1 MCVGG
6 GGGGEEIECFFKHCG
21 FFKLFTLKF
30 RKFSRQH
37 FSAFA
42 FLSLLERKSFSFYD
56 HLASRGHLSLL
67 FGNALL
73 M

>member
-1 MCVGG
+1 MRVCGGG

-21 FFKLFTLKF
+21 FFKLFSLKF

-42 FLSLLERKSFSFYD
+42 FLSLLERKSFSF
-56 HLASRGHLSLL
+56 
-67 FGNALL
+67 
-73 M
+73 